1 MSTPVIIMT
10 GRPRYI
16 ISAMCGNTIHSAP
29 NIDRALVV
37 GINLFHITISPH
49 VAHAFYGFISVVGR
63 PTRFPSINYSIT
75 FKRFLKSYLF
85 DLVLASP
92 STVVYTLR
100 FTDKTTTFI
109 IMQARKTPFQA
120 TKQSLLSSFPE

>member
-1 MSTPVIIMT
+1 M
-10 GRPRYI
+10 RYI
-16 ISAMCGNTIHSAP
+16 TAAMCDKTIHSVP
-29 NIDRALVV
+29 NIDHVVVV
-37 GINLFHITISPH
+37 GINLLHITISPH
-49 VAHAFYGFISVVGR
+49 ACYGFISVVGR
-63 PTRFPSINYSIT
+63 PTRFPNINYSIT

-85 DLVLASP
+85 DRVLASP

-109 IMQARKTPFQA
+109 ILQAGKIPFQA